1 MRWPLLAAAVL
12 AIASFQVGAMTVWV
26 SVLSVALKAV
36 LLCVA
41 IATLVVGL
49 AFLWQR
55 FKDTDR
61 A

>member
-12 AIASFQVGAMTVWV
+12 AVASFQVGAMTVWV
-26 SVLSVALKAV
+26 SVLSVALKVV
-36 LLCVA
+36 LLCIA
-41 IATLVVGL
+41 IAALVVGL